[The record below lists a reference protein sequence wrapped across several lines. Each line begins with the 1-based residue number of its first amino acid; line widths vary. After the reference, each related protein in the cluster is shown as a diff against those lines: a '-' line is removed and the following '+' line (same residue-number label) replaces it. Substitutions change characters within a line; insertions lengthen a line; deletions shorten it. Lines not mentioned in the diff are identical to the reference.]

1 MAVRNDFAAGEVL
14 AAADLNDTF
23 GSKLDTSAYTAPGLI
38 LIATDTFS
46 AVSSVSVN
54 GCFSATYTYY
64 KLVLELTSMAAN
76 VALRWRVGGTDN
88 TASNYETSGGGNNIN
103 SFVGFTSTVETS
115 HNLIGNVSGST
126 VGRAELD
133 IFNPFGVAPT
143 NALGLCVHHNANA
156 NLSMRSFRH
165 TTSTSFNGFTLF
177 PASSTISG
185 NLRVY
190 GYKD

>member
-1 MAVRNDFAAGEVL
+1 MAIRDNFVPGETLL
-14 AAADLNDTF
+14 AVDLNETF

-88 TASNYETSGGGNNIN
+88 TASNYETSAGVNVVDA
-103 SFVGFTSTVETS
+103 FVGFTSTGQTS
-115 HNLIGNVSGST
+115 HNVVGNVAGST
-126 VGRAELD
+126 VGGAQLD

-143 NALGLCVHHNANA
+143 NALGLSVHHNANA
-156 NLSMRSFRH
+156 NLSTRSFRH
-165 TTSTSFNGFTLF
+165 TTSTSFDGFTLF
-177 PASSTISG
+177 PGSSTISG